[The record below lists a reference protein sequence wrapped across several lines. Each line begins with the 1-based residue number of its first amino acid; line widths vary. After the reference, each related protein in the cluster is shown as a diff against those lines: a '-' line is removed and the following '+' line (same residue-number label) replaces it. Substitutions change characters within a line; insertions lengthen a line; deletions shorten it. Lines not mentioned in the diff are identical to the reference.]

1 MGHTQAS
8 RSIEGVVVAGT
19 LIEFASS
26 LAAKGKSP
34 WINIVVL
41 IPLAAFALYAFY
53 WIWFR
58 SGKER

>member
-1 MGHTQAS
+1 M
-8 RSIEGVVVAGT
+8 VAADK
-19 LIEFASS
+19 LIESASA
-26 LAAKGKSP
+26 LAAKGGSP

-41 IPLAAFALYAFY
+41 IPLALFALYAFY

>member
-1 MGHTQAS
+1 MVGAD
-8 RSIEGVVVAGT
+8 A
-19 LIEFASS
+19 LIEFGSS
-26 LAAKGKSP
+26 LAAKSA

-41 IPLAAFALYAFY
+41 IPLALFAAYAFY

>member
-1 MGHTQAS
+1 ML
-8 RSIEGVVVAGT
+8 AGS
-19 LIEFASS
+19 A
-26 LAAKGKSP
+26 

-41 IPLAAFALYAFY
+41 IPLALFAAYAFY